1 MCKNHKTAVV
11 DSLKYCIQ
19 NKGWNMYAWC
29 LMLNHLHLVVNYDA
43 PFQLKD
49 VIRDFKRHVVKQV
62 IFQITNEPESR
73 REWLLREFR

>member
-1 MCKNHKTAVV
+1 
-11 DSLKYCIQ
+11 
-19 NKGWNMYAWC
+19 
-29 LMLNHLHLVVNYDA
+29 MLNHLHLVVNCDA

-73 REWLLREFR
+73 REWLLREFREAGLMICKSPKHKYY